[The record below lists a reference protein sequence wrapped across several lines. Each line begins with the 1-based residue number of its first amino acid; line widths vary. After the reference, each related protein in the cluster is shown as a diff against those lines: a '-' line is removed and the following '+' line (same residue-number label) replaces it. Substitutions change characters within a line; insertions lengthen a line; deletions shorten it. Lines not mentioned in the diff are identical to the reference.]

1 MSDRAAPP
9 ASRPFAALARS
20 RALSAKLLAGV
31 VFLGLTGPAFAQ
43 GTAPAA
49 TPPAQAAPKKPAPAA
64 APAKPAA
71 PAPAAAAEDGPSR
84 TSATYE
90 DWVVRCERPEGATAK
105 VCEVSQTLQIGDKQ
119 QGLMAQIAFGRLKP
133 DAPLLLVLQ
142 LPAGVWL
149 PAGARFTYDDK
160 AKPVALAYK
169 FCIRACIADVELS
182 AADATALASAK
193 GSGKLEFQDRSQT
206 PISLP
211 ISFNGL
217 ATALAA
223 RDKM

>member
-1 MSDRAAPP
+1 MTGPVWAQGAAAP
-9 ASRPFAALARS
+9 
-20 RALSAKLLAGV
+20 
-31 VFLGLTGPAFAQ
+31 
-43 GTAPAA
+43 A
-49 TPPAQAAPKKPAPAA
+49 TPPAAAAPKKPAPA
-64 APAKPAA
+64 KPAA
-71 PAPAAAAEDGPSR
+71 PAAAAPATDDSPSR
-84 TSATYE
+84 TTATYE
-90 DWVVRCERPEGATAK
+90 DWVVRCERPEGAPAK

-133 DAPLLLVLQ
+133 DAPLLMVLQ

-149 PAGARFTYDDK
+149 PAGTRFTYDEK
-160 AKPVALAYK
+160 AKPVAAAYK

-182 AADATALASAK
+182 AADATALGNAK
-193 GSGKLEFQDRSQT
+193 GSGKVEFLDRAQS

-217 ATALAA
+217 SAALAA

>member
-9 ASRPFAALARS
+9 ASRPSTTLGRPRS
-20 RALSAKLLAGV
+20 GSAKLLAGL
-31 VFLGLTGPAFAQ
+31 VFLGLTGQALAQ
-43 GTAPAA
+43 SSAPAGA
-49 TPPAQAAPKKPAPAA
+49 PPAQAAPKKP

-71 PAPAAAAEDGPSR
+71 PAPAAAADDAPSR

-119 QGLMAQIAFGRLKP
+119 QGLVAQIAFGRLKA
-133 DAPLLLVLQ
+133 DTPLLLVLQ

-149 PAGARFTYDDK
+149 PAGARFTYDEK
-160 AKPVALAYK
+160 AKPVALSYK
-169 FCIRACIADVELS
+169 FCIRACIADIELS
-182 AADATALASAK
+182 AADAAALAGAK

>member
-1 MSDRAAPP
+1 MSDRAAPL
-9 ASRPFAALARS
+9 ASRPFAIAGRP
-20 RALSAKLLAGV
+20 RAVSTKVMAGLI
-31 VFLGLTGPAFAQ
+31 FLGLTGPALAQ
-43 GTAPAA
+43 SA
-49 TPPAQAAPKKPAPAA
+49 TPPAATTPAAPKKP

-149 PAGARFTYDDK
+149 PAGARFTYDEK

-169 FCIRACIADVELS
+169 FCIRACIADIELS
-182 AADATALASAK
+182 AADATALAGAK

-217 ATALAA
+217 TAALAA

>member
-1 MSDRAAPP
+1 MAKVLAGLVLIGLSGQAVAQSAAPQ
-9 ASRPFAALARS
+9 
-20 RALSAKLLAGV
+20 
-31 VFLGLTGPAFAQ
+31 T
-43 GTAPAA
+43 T
-49 TPPAQAAPKKPAPAA
+49 TPAQPAAPKKPAPAA
-64 APAKPAA
+64 APAAPAKPAA
-71 PAPAAAAEDGPSR
+71 PAPAATDEGPSR

-119 QGLMAQIAFGRLKP
+119 QGLMAQIAFGRLKA
-133 DAPLLLVLQ
+133 DTPLLLVLQ

-160 AKPVALAYK
+160 AKPIGLTYK
-169 FCIRACIADVELS
+169 FCIRACIADIELS
-182 AADATALASAK
+182 AADATALANAK
-193 GSGKLEFQDRSQT
+193 GSGKVEFQDRSQT

-217 ATALAA
+217 SAALAA